1 MVMFDDIAPGER
13 WQEKLQEAL
22 RESKTLVVILSLASV
37 DSPWIFFELGAA
49 IADNKRIIPVLL
61 EGVDMARI
69 PKKSISIF
77 R

>member
-1 MVMFDDIAPGER
+1 
-13 WQEKLQEAL
+13 
-22 RESKTLVVILSLASV
+22 LVVILSLASV